1 MRSLAGVLALP
12 PRPAWP
18 PARRCA
24 GPSTWRRAENPTAR
38 IVTKVH
44 RSNPFERVA
53 SQPAVKRICLML
65 NGAPVRAPGVAATL
79 RTLKINYLAT
89 TGGCYTL
96 GEGPSRTDRNRAQTR
111 VDPPLKT
118 DENLRRGGGF

>member
-1 MRSLAGVLALP
+1 MTSRMAVRVTAGWLSIA
-12 PRPAWP
+12 
-18 PARRCA
+18 
-24 GPSTWRRAENPTAR
+24 
-38 IVTKVH
+38 VT
-44 RSNPFERVA
+44 
-53 SQPAVKRICLML
+53 
-65 NGAPVRAPGVAATL
+65 GVVTD
-79 RTLKINYLAT
+79 